1 MFQIEV
7 VRGIIGQKVCLYLGA
22 VAGYHP
28 FIAKKVSRRRLF
40 RLDIKVYLALRAS
53 LQQLQHCFTAVATTN

>member
-7 VRGIIGQKVCLYLGA
+7 VRGVIGQKVCLYLGA

-28 FIAKKVSRRRLF
+28 FIAKKSVVDDFSAR
-40 RLDIKVYLALRAS
+40 
-53 LQQLQHCFTAVATTN
+53 T

>member
-7 VRGIIGQKVCLYLGA
+7 VRGVIGQKVCLYLGA

-40 RLDIKVYLALRAS
+40 RQDIKVHLALRAS
-53 LQQLQHCFTAVATTN
+53 LQQLQHRFTAIATIN